1 MKAQD
6 QFLKFVRWEEEDGL
20 YVGYCPDLFPFGGVC
35 HGATEEEAY
44 RQLGALVAEE
54 VAELRRAGKELP
66 PPSTRPMRDA
76 VPAWSRA

>member
-6 QFLKFVRWEEEDGL
+6 QYLKFVRWEEADGL

-35 HGATEEEAY
+35 HGATEEETY
-44 RQLGALVAEE
+44 HQLTALVAEE
-54 VAELRRAGKELP
+54 VEDLQRAGKELP

-76 VPAWSRA
+76 VPA